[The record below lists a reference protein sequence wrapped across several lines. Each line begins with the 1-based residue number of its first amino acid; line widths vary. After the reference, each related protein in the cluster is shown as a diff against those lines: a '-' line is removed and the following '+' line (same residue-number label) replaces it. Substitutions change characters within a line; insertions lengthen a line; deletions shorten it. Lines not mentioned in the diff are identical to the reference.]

1 MSLEIFIAIMTEIN
15 CMNENNPSINTAFDL
30 ENINNIIPIIAIN
43 KFNIFPRFNAFCS
56 IDKSILSP

>member
-30 ENINNIIPIIAIN
+30 ENINNIIPIIAAKLIPD
-43 KFNIFPRFNAFCS
+43 IV